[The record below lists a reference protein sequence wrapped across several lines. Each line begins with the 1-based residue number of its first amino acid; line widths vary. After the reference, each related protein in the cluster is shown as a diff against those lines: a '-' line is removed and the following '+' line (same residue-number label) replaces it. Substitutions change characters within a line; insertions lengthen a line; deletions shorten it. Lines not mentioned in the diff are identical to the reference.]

1 MSVICFG
8 SATVEPPAA
17 AAAAA
22 AAVEQKATAEEGG
35 SGKEEER
42 DLQQQQQQ
50 ITNSGLLA
58 ETNFD
63 FLPGDV
69 VDGIGIVGGGRIVGI
84 EKNSNNVLTLGSLL
98 DLLLDSKKIKLDMA
112 TMPFCLA
119 SKRDVPLKD
128 FLTKD
133 RFFCVDSPRIHQSQV
148 CD

>member
-8 SATVEPPAA
+8 SATVQPP

-69 VDGIGIVGGGRIVGI
+69 VDGGGGGI

-112 TMPFCLA
+112 TMPFCLVR
-119 SKRDVPLKD
+119 KRDVPLKD
-128 FLTKD
+128 F
-133 RFFCVDSPRIHQSQV
+133 
-148 CD
+148 

>member
-17 AAAAA
+17 AAAA
-22 AAVEQKATAEEGG
+22 VEKATAEEGG
-35 SGKEEER
+35 SGKGEER
-42 DLQQQQQQ
+42 DLQQQ
-50 ITNSGLLA
+50 ITNSSLLD

-69 VDGIGIVGGGRIVGI
+69 VDSGGGGI

-128 FLTKD
+128 F
-133 RFFCVDSPRIHQSQV
+133 
-148 CD
+148 